1 MNFAAAIPA
10 GETTE
15 RAGSLAESYASCL
28 ALSRSH
34 YENFP
39 VASRFIPAGLR
50 GPIAAV
56 YAFARL
62 ADDFADE
69 GALEPSERLNRLADW
84 RERLRACSTDH
95 RRHPVFWALA
105 DTIAR
110 FGLPLDPF
118 ERLITA
124 FEMDVTKNRHKSF
137 DDLLYYCRHSANPVG
152 ELVLRIFGE
161 WTEER
166 GRWSDDICTALQ
178 LANFWQDVT
187 VDAKKDRIY
196 IPQQDMDMFDVTEEQ
211 VMYGPVTPALRE
223 LMAAQSDRTWALFL
237 SGRPLCDDVSPRLR
251 KELRLVWLGGTHILE
266 KIDAAQWNVWSS
278 RPRIKV
284 FDWARLMKRW
294 LFWRSSPSPA
304 SAVSR

>member
-1 MNFAAAIPA
+1 MNLAAAIPA
-10 GETTE
+10 GETAE
-15 RAGSLAESYASCL
+15 RAGSLADSYASCI

-39 VASRFIPAGLR
+39 VASRFIPADRR
-50 GPIAAV
+50 GAIAAV
-56 YAFARL
+56 YAFARA

-69 GALEPSERLNRLADW
+69 GDVAPAERLRLLADW
-84 RERLRACSTDH
+84 RERLRTCSTNH
-95 RRHPVFWALA
+95 RAHPVFWALS

-110 FGLPLDPF
+110 FELPLDPF

-124 FEMDVTKNRHKSF
+124 FEMDVNKNRHKSF

-187 VDAKKDRIY
+187 VDARKNRIY
-196 IPQQDMDMFDVTEEQ
+196 VPQQDMEMFDVTEED
-211 VMYGPVTPALRE
+211 VMNGPASPALRE
-223 LMAAQSDRTWALFL
+223 LMAAQTDRAWRLFL
-237 SGRPLCDDVSPRLR
+237 SGRPLCDEVSPRLR
-251 KELRLVWLGGTHILE
+251 KELRFVWLGGTRILE
-266 KIDAAQWNVWSS
+266 IIDAAQWDVWSS
-278 RPRIKV
+278 RPRLRV

-294 LFWRSSPSPA
+294 LFWRASPSP
-304 SAVSR
+304 VSLAPR